1 MRSTIAISEIWNCC
15 KLEFIELPVI
25 NNNLRA
31 KMRVELM
38 MSARRGHFYGQL
50 RMVHLRFFPGAFHL
64 IAMAMAMA
72 MDVENQRFINSSRK
86 WPSTWWRNLCA
97 CNWLPSSLD
106 QNNNKKIK
114 CSPIRRRLAEPKW
127 DDLSA
132 LSINSNWHFTLDM
145 SHDTR
150 QSTLYAK
157 SPQWRTQNTN
167 TQLKGTEKGKL
178 CDRYGR

>member
-15 KLEFIELPVI
+15 ILEFIELPVI

-64 IAMAMAMA
+64 IAMAMAM
-72 MDVENQRFINSSRK
+72 DVENQRFINSSRK

-106 QNNNKKIK
+106 QNNKKKKKTQPHPSPVGEAKVRRPQCVINKFKLTLHTRYVTRY
-114 CSPIRRRLAEPKW
+114 SPV
-127 DDLSA
+127 D
-132 LSINSNWHFTLDM
+132 TL
-145 SHDTR
+145 R
-150 QSTLYAK
+150 QESPMKNAKHEYPTQRHRKRKTLR
-157 SPQWRTQNTN
+157 QIW
-167 TQLKGTEKGKL
+167 
-178 CDRYGR
+178 